1 MNALMSNQSVNSRII
16 STYEEFNEKRD
27 FISNLLSRLKALSS
41 NIELSEESKDNFI
54 RMEHL
59 VNSNR
64 FRVIIIGSFSRGKST
79 MINALLGN
87 KILPAKLTPTT
98 AVITVIKYGE
108 QPAAK
113 IYYRDSSLSPREIP
127 VEELPQYLVIP
138 KKQYNNDSATLID
151 NTIEMVEIY
160 YPLELCKN
168 GVEIIDSPGLE
179 EDLIRQEI
187 TMRFLRQCDAAVVV
201 LSCQQLLTLQEE
213 HFIDN
218 ELKKRGFNKLFYV
231 LNFADVL
238 SQEDEQDIWDRV
250 HYKFGDSERIF
261 MVSARQALNG
271 KINNDLP
278 MLEQSGFLP
287 FEKALEN
294 FLVQEPG
301 QVKLQT
307 CQTLLQNFINEL
319 ESLMKIKLNLLET
332 KQIEELEW
340 IEQEF
345 KARQQAILR
354 QKEEILSLIGE
365 KGVLIG
371 EKLMSSYNKKCR
383 AICSELPGVA
393 ANITDEEIAGSIWK
407 RRQYQEDVQAYLLDW
422 IREQIREWN
431 ETEAN
436 EIIRIEAERLQNMIN
451 RELNDLI
458 RSVDQLRLLIDP
470 SFQPDIEHDTQGFE
484 RLMAAAGALLLG
496 DIGTAVT
503 GGALGVKGAIV
514 QLGGVALANA
524 V

>member
-1 MNALMSNQSVNSRII
+1 
-16 STYEEFNEKRD
+16 
-27 FISNLLSRLKALSS
+27 
-41 NIELSEESKDNFI
+41 
-54 RMEHL
+54 MEHL

-218 ELKKRGFNKLFYV
+218 ELKKRGFNKLFFV